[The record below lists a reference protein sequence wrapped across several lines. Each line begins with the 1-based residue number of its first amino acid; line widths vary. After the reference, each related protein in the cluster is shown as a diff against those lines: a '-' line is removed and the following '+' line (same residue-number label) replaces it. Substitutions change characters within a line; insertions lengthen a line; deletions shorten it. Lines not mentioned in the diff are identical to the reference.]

1 MIKTAAIIIS
11 VIVISVIVV
20 GAAILFFWSKS
31 RRQEINSFWDVVR
44 NPDAMPDLD
53 EFDRDV
59 DEAATS
65 LSGSSTEIAQLVD
78 FFVFEAK
85 TSQDAWTELRIL
97 AKLGTEAYPRALEIL
112 RDSAMKERLTALKQH
127 ENSLPEGPINR
138 LCEIF
143 DQDAPPPEE
152 AATLLAP
159 YLRSESD
166 AIRKSVALI
175 IGSIASADSLPDLRR
190 ALTDEDEYV
199 RSYAL
204 MGIRRAIVGDRIKAS
219 SKDDFF
225 ALVGDM
231 WPDDTSFGVCDHI
244 PVILLKLD
252 RDRAIDYLL
261 SDELFSVRFR
271 PVWRI
276 LEAFKKES
284 VEVPRTRL
292 LTIIA
297 EVDKEPLKY
306 PMAHVL
312 REALPLLGAYRNEK
326 DLAML
331 VRLQDHSNEN
341 VSGGAM
347 EALYRFH
354 RFYESVR
361 DPWDVVK
368 KSGWHALTVAEK
380 HILAIEQLDA
390 EVNNGGFA
398 QYYFNSSGDHWQ
410 DAYDG
415 LAAIGAERRQR
426 LMLATIETFG
436 GVKPAADRN
445 TRTSQLS
452 KIVHKME
459 NPFNEQD
466 RAWYKIEDEN
476 LKRLIFNYN
485 LANRDGRDKAEQSDE
500 REPE

>member
-1 MIKTAAIIIS
+1 MKTAA
-11 VIVISVIVV
+11 IVISVIVV
-20 GAAILFFWSKS
+20 VAAILYFWSQS

-53 EFDRDV
+53 EFHRNV

-78 FFVFEAK
+78 FFVFDAK
-85 TSQDAWTELRIL
+85 TSRNAWTELRIL
-97 AKLGTEAYPRALEIL
+97 AKLGNEAYPRALEIL
-112 RDSAMKERLTALKQH
+112 RDPSMKERLTVLTEH

-152 AATLLAP
+152 AAMLLTP
-159 YLRSESD
+159 YLQSESD
-166 AIRKSVALI
+166 EIRKSVALI
-175 IGSIASADSLPDLRR
+175 IGSIASVDSIPDLRR

-204 MGIRRAIVGDRIKAS
+204 MGIQRAIAGDRIKAS

-225 ALVGDM
+225 ALVADM
-231 WPDDTSFGVCDHI
+231 WPGDTSFNVCDSI
-244 PVILLKLD
+244 PLVLLKLD
-252 RDRAIDYLL
+252 RDRAVDFLL
-261 SDELFSVRFR
+261 DDELFSVRFG

-297 EVDKEPLKY
+297 DASKEPLEY
-306 PMAHVL
+306 PMDNVL
-312 REALPLLGAYRNEK
+312 EEALPLLGALRDQE

-331 VRLQDHSNEN
+331 QRLLDHSNED
-341 VSGGAM
+341 VSRGAT

-354 RFYESVR
+354 RYYDLIR
-361 DPWDVVK
+361 DPWDVVE
-368 KSGWHALTVAEK
+368 KSGWHALTVVEK
-380 HILAIEQLDA
+380 HILAINELDG

-410 DAYDG
+410 DAHDG
-415 LAAIGAERRQR
+415 LAAIGAERRHR
-426 LMLATIETFG
+426 MMLATIETFG
-436 GVKPAADRN
+436 DVKPAVDRN
-445 TRTSQLS
+445 QRTSQLS
-452 KIVHKME
+452 KIVRKKE
-459 NPFNEQD
+459 DPFNEQD
-466 RAWYKIEDEN
+466 SLWYEIEDEN
-476 LKRLIFNYN
+476 LDRLIFKYN
-485 LANRDGRDKAEQSDE
+485 LANLEGRDKAEQSDE